1 MREGRSDDYQNGVI
15 DYIRT
20 IDIDELHSI
29 RAGAKHAMFVYRQGE
44 NDIKFVNKKFELEE
58 LLRYGYIEDLGY
70 NALDK
75 SGAGQKNKL
84 FPAHEMMLVMKDGK
98 RYHVNAGFYNPK
110 QLKEIVDQLV
120 ENTGVHPTG
129 ALAKETG
136 VEPAPKAAE

>member
-1 MREGRSDDYQNGVI
+1 M
-15 DYIRT
+15 
-20 IDIDELHSI
+20 
-29 RAGAKHAMFVYRQGE
+29 A
-44 NDIKFVNKKFELEE
+44 
-58 LLRYGYIEDLGY
+58 
-70 NALDK
+70 
-75 SGAGQKNKL
+75 
-84 FPAHEMMLVMKDGK
+84 LVMKDGK